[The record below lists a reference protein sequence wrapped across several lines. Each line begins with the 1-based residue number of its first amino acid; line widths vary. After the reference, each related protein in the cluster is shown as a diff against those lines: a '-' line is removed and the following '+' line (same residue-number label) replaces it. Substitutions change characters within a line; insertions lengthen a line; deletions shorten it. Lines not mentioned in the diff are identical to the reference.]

1 MTVLFLL
8 YFCFFN
14 DSIQSMHNENVYRPD
29 KKKIEAVY
37 EKYNTVLSD
46 ILGRIESSLREN
58 INLRSRPTFKSRI
71 KSFPSYY
78 RKLLRVKTSMELS
91 QAASLLCLTDIIGI
105 RVICAFLEDLS
116 VVEQQIKET
125 YEVIEVEH
133 KGNANNFKE
142 FGYESVHVLIKIPE
156 NCIPQDSMIEIPDN
170 LVCEIQIRTILQDAW
185 AEVEH
190 ELIYKSEFSP
200 FDMPLRR
207 KLASMNASLSLAD
220 IIFQE
225 IRDYQ
230 NKLQGEIEE
239 RRQSFYLMADNLTR
253 TSTENETDENKSI
266 QRVSPFVRGTIDDL
280 ILEALH
286 EHNAGNLDR
295 AISIYTEILTS
306 KPVPPAPVLTVMFKH
321 RGMAYF
327 AKNDF
332 DSALADFKESFEN
345 DKRNF
350 RSLYYAGIVYS
361 IQGDYEQAI
370 EVFTES
376 LKVNEYQSHTLYR
389 RALAYYH
396 TGNYEKALVDLT
408 DSEKLGLDN
417 DETKDLHKKLIE
429 KFDMNV

>member
-1 MTVLFLL
+1 MDTNNLISKKQIKETYQSYTE
-8 YFCFFN
+8 YF
-14 DSIQSMHNENVYRPD
+14 NEIM
-29 KKKIEAVY
+29 KKVV
-37 EKYNTVLSD
+37 EKLQNNIKLSAQ
-46 ILGRIESSLREN
+46 
-58 INLRSRPTFKSRI
+58 PTYKSRV
-71 KSFPSYY
+71 KSFDSYY
-78 RKLLRVKTSMELS
+78 KKVIRLKPQKVTEKCDLIY
-91 QAASLLCLTDIIGI
+91 LTDMMGI
-105 RVICAFLEDLS
+105 RMICAFLEDINLA
-116 VVEQQIKET
+116 VEQIKNLFEIKEV
-125 YEVIEVEH
+125 EV
-133 KGNANNFKE
+133 KGAEKKFSE
-142 FGYESVHVLIKIPE
+142 FGYESTHVLVGIPKEFIPPLTGKYE
-156 NCIPQDSMIEIPDN
+156 NLKPISAEI
-170 LVCEIQIRTILQDAW
+170 VCEIQIRTILQDAW

-361 IQGDYEQAI
+361 IRGDYEQAI

-429 KFDMNV
+429 KYVCKASELKTM